1 MHISEV
7 RYPNLQ
13 RLGQLKMSETT
24 YTKHGKIGRKA
35 HPDVMVIDYDE
46 LQKYDLSIRKD
57 PRGRIYILTIDGK
70 IVKIGGSQAKGGILD
85 TIGAYLGGGKDT
97 GRGAGKGN
105 SKRTYAVW
113 KYLIEAVK
121 EGKKVEVFFKLLPT
135 SETLV
140 PIPNLFGEDEE
151 VELKYDFHVY
161 EENLVRHFE
170 KITGRFPILNTQE
183 AGIKWEDVVDISEH
197 AGM

>member
-70 IVKIGGSQAKGGILD
+70 IVKITANAPSIHPHFHGLMIFGSKKSFIHNLSS
-85 TIGAYLGGGKDT
+85 TNYI
-97 GRGAGKGN
+97 
-105 SKRTYAVW
+105 SKANKSNKINKIVFERKIAT
-113 KYLIEAVK
+113 
-121 EGKKVEVFFKLLPT
+121 KKVNQSVVILVFTVIFFT
-135 SETLV
+135 YRATRETT
-140 PIPNLFGEDEE
+140 
-151 VELKYDFHVY
+151 K
-161 EENLVRHFE
+161 
-170 KITGRFPILNTQE
+170 
-183 AGIKWEDVVDISEH
+183 
-197 AGM
+197 